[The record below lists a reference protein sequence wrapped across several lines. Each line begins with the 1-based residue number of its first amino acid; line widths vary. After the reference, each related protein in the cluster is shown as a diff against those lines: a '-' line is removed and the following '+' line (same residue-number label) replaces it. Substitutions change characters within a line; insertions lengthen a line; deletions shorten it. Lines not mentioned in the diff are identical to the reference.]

1 MKFLNFKS
9 RYGRETAAFFATAML
24 FLACIIAPQ
33 IVDAQIGKSTGLEFG
48 FCGGG
53 VTNTSGQNG
62 LFTGAIFKEFMKY
75 NKKLARE
82 KGTVTPTYGLELKLN
97 WSYYFNDAGGMNV
110 YTLPATFKFNMGSQ
124 MNESNVVYDPKSNTK
139 VHYYTKFR
147 AIYLYVGPEI
157 GYLATNNTIG
167 SSKISP
173 TFGGIVGGVQIWFNR
188 FKIDIYGHRSLSPV
202 YTPGNYYLQ
211 GGALAFGFAF

>member
-1 MKFLNFKS
+1 MKFLNLKRVAGKS
-9 RYGRETAAFFATAML
+9 TAAFFTTAML
-24 FLACIIAPQ
+24 FFASISPQ
-33 IVDAQIGKSTGLEFG
+33 ILNAQIGKSTGLELG

-53 VTNTSGQNG
+53 VTNTTGQNG

-75 NKKLARE
+75 NKKLARD
-82 KGTVTPTYGLELKLN
+82 KGIITPTYGLELKLN
-97 WSYYFNDAGGMNV
+97 WSYYFNNIGGMNV
-110 YTLPATFKFNMGSQ
+110 YTVPATFKINIGSQ
-124 MNESNVVYDPKSNTK
+124 MNESNVVYDSKSNTN

-147 AIYLYVGPEI
+147 AIYLYGGPEI
-157 GYLATNNTIG
+157 GYMATNNTIAG
-167 SSKISP
+167 SKISP

-202 YTPGNYYLQ
+202 YTPGSYYLQ